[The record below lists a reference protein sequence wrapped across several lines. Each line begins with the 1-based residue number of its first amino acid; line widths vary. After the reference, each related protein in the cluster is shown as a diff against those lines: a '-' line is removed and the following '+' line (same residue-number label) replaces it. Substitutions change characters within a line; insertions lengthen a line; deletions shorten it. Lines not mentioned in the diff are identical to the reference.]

1 MDRAPEARVKAALVL
16 RRAAVGAFAG
26 ALMVLAYV
34 RLGADVDVRPAMTAV
49 VLAMLAV
56 SAPGVVL
63 STWFRHRCTT
73 LRPAAVVTWSNMIG
87 SAGLAYLDGGVDS
100 PMGFI
105 MLAAVPLV
113 AIVMSRTRLVRFAA
127 LTVALYV
134 VVVVLADEPPAGYV
148 FVHVL
153 AFGMLTVVSAHH
165 AEALRVLRRRLARLA
180 AVDPLT
186 GCLNRGA
193 FDRQLA
199 AEIARAGRRGEPVSL
214 VLLDLDGFKRVNDT
228 RGHGAGDDLLAWVG
242 RTLRASV
249 RPHDVV
255 GRIGGDEFA
264 VLLTEGADD
273 VPATAERLRDALAE
287 RIPSSAG
294 HATWPEDAADEE
306 QLRHRADERL
316 YADKGTRTGRGHGAD
331 AWSGPRAEDPAE
343 EEDVTVARGRWGR
356 LVQRVRSSSATVAE
370 DRWRLT
376 LVQIGSFGGL
386 SCAVALVYVLA
397 FAERAPVAATVVPC
411 VVGMVVGAL
420 AVVLSRRLA
429 RVRVRRLVVTA
440 LNAMNIVLVLVVAG
454 PDGGVH
460 SPLVVG
466 ILNSVPLVAL
476 SAPVRVAVPHIG
488 VLLAAYGGLAA
499 VVGVEDWWWVASHMG
514 VYLSLA
520 YSYGTHAR
528 AARQRWRELRRASRS
543 DALTGCLNRRGFEE
557 RFAAALARSE
567 RTGAPVSL
575 LVLDLDG
582 FKAVNDTRGHA
593 AGDELLR
600 WVGQRLRAACR
611 VCDSVC
617 RLGGDEFAVVLP
629 DTDAAGAERLAARL
643 RETLAE
649 RISASVGT
657 ATRAG
662 PGETHDDVL
671 GTQAMY
677 VRADRALYVQKA
689 QRDCTDRR
697 PEGAP
702 V

>member
-1 MDRAPEARVKAALVL
+1 
-16 RRAAVGAFAG
+16 
-26 ALMVLAYV
+26 
-34 RLGADVDVRPAMTAV
+34 MTAV

-193 FDRQLA
+193 FDRQLT

-294 HATWPEDAADEE
+294 
-306 QLRHRADERL
+306 
-316 YADKGTRTGRGHGAD
+316 
-331 AWSGPRAEDPAE
+331 
-343 EEDVTVARGRWGR
+343 
-356 LVQRVRSSSATVAE
+356 
-370 DRWRLT
+370 
-376 LVQIGSFGGL
+376 
-386 SCAVALVYVLA
+386 
-397 FAERAPVAATVVPC
+397 
-411 VVGMVVGAL
+411 
-420 AVVLSRRLA
+420 
-429 RVRVRRLVVTA
+429 
-440 LNAMNIVLVLVVAG
+440 
-454 PDGGVH
+454 
-460 SPLVVG
+460 
-466 ILNSVPLVAL
+466 
-476 SAPVRVAVPHIG
+476 
-488 VLLAAYGGLAA
+488 
-499 VVGVEDWWWVASHMG
+499 
-514 VYLSLA
+514 
-520 YSYGTHAR
+520 
-528 AARQRWRELRRASRS
+528 
-543 DALTGCLNRRGFEE
+543 
-557 RFAAALARSE
+557 
-567 RTGAPVSL
+567 
-575 LVLDLDG
+575 
-582 FKAVNDTRGHA
+582 
-593 AGDELLR
+593 
-600 WVGQRLRAACR
+600 
-611 VCDSVC
+611 
-617 RLGGDEFAVVLP
+617 
-629 DTDAAGAERLAARL
+629 
-643 RETLAE
+643 
-649 RISASVGT
+649 
-657 ATRAG
+657 
-662 PGETHDDVL
+662 
-671 GTQAMY
+671 
-677 VRADRALYVQKA
+677 
-689 QRDCTDRR
+689 
-697 PEGAP
+697 
-702 V
+702 